1 LLSKNMHSVRVL
13 LTGFALAI
21 LLVPFHT
28 LGQVSRTGALV
39 EGTVMDT
46 SGAVIANATL
56 VLMNVH
62 TGQVRTTAT
71 GTQGGFR
78 VSELSVGTYDV
89 RVSHQGFAEYHHG
102 GVTVAIGQTVRLT
115 IELHPADVTQQLTV
129 TEQPPALD
137 TTRTTLTTNVDTE
150 RIEELPVQ
158 SRNYLNFVL
167 LAPGVAASRP
177 QQQTAAATQA
187 PADSGFSFGG
197 LRARSNTLSI
207 DGLDNNDEFS
217 GSARTELSLE
227 IVREFQVV
235 NNGLSAEFGGASGG
249 AIDVVTKSGANT
261 IHGDTFAFIQ
271 NGAFSARDPLT
282 AGEVKPDL
290 SRYRAGFAIGG
301 PIRKNRTFFYTAFE
315 QEHTRTQESSDI
327 STAALDEI
335 NGALRTGVLPE
346 FPRRQI
352 SSDLF
357 PVTHAET
364 EASGKLNH
372 QLSDRQS
379 LMLRYAFTNN
389 REAGDAFN
397 TSALNDFS
405 SRGSSFTRDH
415 ALVGSLV
422 SLFATNV
429 VNDARLQ
436 LASRQVTLR
445 TTDQSGPGVEI
456 AGIATLGRPYGGN
469 GFRRENHYEAGDT
482 LSLAHGSHLLKSGV
496 TVNHVGLNSRIL
508 DGFGGQYVFA
518 TAAGFA
524 AGRPQSWRQVFG
536 EPQTRFGVTSC
547 GGFFQDTWAPP
558 WTRRLTLTVGARYD
572 FEQLPGRFNGDTN
585 NFSPR
590 LGLAFSPASDW
601 VLRAGYGVFFDR
613 YLLAFLDR
621 GMQLDGSRAFEQL
634 AFDNAAAVLWQATR
648 GTLAGS
654 PVSTITRSV
663 YRPEPAMATPYSQQ
677 ANFGIERLLGR
688 NTTASATYL
697 FVRGVK
703 LPRTVNVNLA
713 PPVAL
718 TSANAAALGFPAPA
732 SQQAGRLVFG
742 PDRLNPQ
749 YDAIYQLQNRASS
762 SYHGLS
768 FGLNRRLSNEIAF
781 SANYTFSKAID
792 DASDYDEQPQ
802 NPYDLRGER
811 APSANDQRHR
821 FVFSGL
827 FDLPF
832 ADEEDRNFGPQN
844 NVVRI
849 LFGNI
854 EMAPIFA
861 VASGRPLDP
870 LVGFDASHSG
880 AFQLVARPLGRGRNS
895 ITTGSTANLDLRLLK
910 FFNVKPHGKLDFVV
924 EVFNVFNHRNVSALN
939 PVYGAG
945 VSPVNS
951 FLQPME
957 TLKPRQLQFSIDFE
971 F

>member
-1 LLSKNMHSVRVL
+1 MHSVRVL
-13 LTGFALAI
+13 FTGFVLAN
-21 LLVPFHT
+21 LLFPFPT
-28 LGQVSRTGALV
+28 LAQVSRISALV
-39 EGTVMDT
+39 EGTVTDP
-46 SGAVIANATL
+46 SGAVIAGATV

-62 TGQVRTTAT
+62 TGQARTTAT
-71 GTQGGFR
+71 DMQGGFR

-89 RVSHQGFAEYHHG
+89 RVSHQGFADYHHS
-102 GVTVAIGQTVRLT
+102 GVTFAIGQTVRLT
-115 IELHPADVTQQLTV
+115 ITLHPADVTQQLTV

-137 TTRTTLTTNVDTE
+137 TTQTTLTTNVDTE

-177 QQQTAAATQA
+177 QRQTAASTQAA

-197 LRARSNTLSI
+197 LRGRSNTLSI

-249 AIDVVTKSGANT
+249 AIEVVTKSGANT
-261 IHGDTFAFIQ
+261 IHGDTFVFVQ
-271 NGAFSARDPLT
+271 NGALSARDPLT

-301 PIRKNRTFFYTAFE
+301 PIRKNRTFYYTAFE

-335 NGALRTGVLPE
+335 NGALRTGVLPGL
-346 FPRRQI
+346 PRRQI
-352 SSDLF
+352 TNDLF
-357 PVTHAET
+357 PVTRVET

-372 QLSDRQS
+372 QLSERQS

-389 REAGDAFN
+389 REAADAFN
-397 TSALNDFS
+397 RSALNDFS
-405 SRGSSFTRDH
+405 ARGSSFIKDH

-422 SLFATNV
+422 SLFSTNI

-436 LASRQVTLR
+436 VASRQVTLH
-445 TTDQSGPGVEI
+445 TTDQTGPGVEI

-469 GFRRENHYEAGDT
+469 GHRRENHYEAGDT
-482 LSLAHGSHLLKSGV
+482 LSFAHGSHLVKSGV

-518 TAAGFA
+518 TTADFVAGHP
-524 AGRPQSWRQVFG
+524 RSWRQVFG
-536 EPQTRFGVTSC
+536 DPQTRFGVTSY
-547 GGFFQDTWAPP
+547 GGFLQDAWTPP
-558 WTRRLTLTVGARYD
+558 WARQLTLTVGVRYD
-572 FEQLPGRFNGDTN
+572 FEQLPGRFNVDTN

-590 LGLAFSPASDW
+590 LGIAFSPASDW

-613 YLLAFLDR
+613 YLLAFLNR
-621 GMQLDGSRAFEQL
+621 GMQLDGNRAFEQL
-634 AFDNAAAVLWQATR
+634 AFDNAAAALWQATR
-648 GTLAGS
+648 GALAVS
-654 PVSTITRSV
+654 PVSTIAPSV
-663 YRPEPAMATPYSQQ
+663 YRPEPGMATPYSQQ

-688 NTTASATYL
+688 NTTASAAYL

-718 TSANAAALGFPAPA
+718 TSANAAALGFPPPEP
-732 SQQAGRLVFG
+732 QQIGRPVFG
-742 PDRLNPQ
+742 PARLNPQ
-749 YDAIYQLQNRASS
+749 YNAIYQLQDRSS
-762 SYHGLS
+762 STYHGLS
-768 FGLNRRLSNEIAF
+768 LGLNRRLSNEVAF

-802 NPYDLRGER
+802 SPYNFRAER
-811 APSANDQRHR
+811 ALSANDQRHR
-821 FVFSGL
+821 FAFSGL

-832 ADEEDRNFGPQN
+832 ADEEDRNSGSQN
-844 NVVRI
+844 NVVKI
-849 LFGNI
+849 LLGNI
-854 EMAPIFA
+854 EIAPIFA

-870 LVGFDASHSG
+870 LVGFDANHSS
-880 AFQLVARPLGRGRNS
+880 AFPLAARPLGRARNS
-895 ITTGSTANLDLRLLK
+895 IMSASTANLDVRLLK

-924 EVFNVFNHRNVSALN
+924 EAFNVFNHRNVSALN

-945 VSPVNS
+945 VFPVSS
-951 FLQPME
+951 FLQPVE